1 MLFKD
6 ILSSL
11 EQLPLKPLLENEIY
25 NLIQKQIPEG
35 YDEPSPEE
43 MAELIAFR
51 FLEPGKNKNRKSCF
65 YFQPPSVIKNEDGIV
80 NEFPSVS
87 MVNTDT
93 ITYWSARLEQTNHPV
108 LAARYAGL
116 IYDMSLH
123 VTGSKPLFSIGK
135 KYIESLLDLV
145 EQKLYKVPVYA
156 IGKIG
161 RALEVALSLNNPD
174 LIEKCKMAIFNLE
187 RDIAISDKPGLWGF
201 TFDLLMDGK
210 RKFVSDDEESTIVKD
225 LEKRLENMLLVDSW
239 CAECSA
245 KRLMGYYYHK
255 KRPEEIKRI
264 INRLGTSYSNATNGL
279 ATIQQ
284 VHYTEQL
291 YQFYKKFQLN
301 EEAENYLKKIRAL
314 SKETDKDMKSVFSEL
329 NIPKDKVDKY
339 VDQILTGDN
348 SEILFA
354 RIIEA
359 CTPRI
364 DELKE
369 ELNNLAKTAPLQ
381 FMISRDLL
389 DKKGRRVAKIAP
401 IAEDPESHL
410 VLHISNA
417 IRIGTIFLNFIFEE
431 AINRELLTAH
441 ELLKFMNKS
450 CIIEKDRFSIFQK
463 GFEAYLNGDYL
474 VATHILIPQFEEAI
488 RNLVE
493 MNGGSIMI
501 QKGDAFNL
509 KTFDHLLND
518 EIIIDVFGEDK
529 SLYFRTL
536 FTDKRGWNIRNNVAH
551 GMFDT
556 EQFQNKQNID
566 RILHAILCLGMV
578 RLKENG

>member
-1 MLFKD
+1 MLFRD
-6 ILSSL
+6 TLSTF
-11 EQLPLKPLLENEIY
+11 EEMPLRPLLENEIY

-35 YDEPSPEE
+35 YGELSTEE

-51 FLEPGKNKNRKSCF
+51 FLEPSKNKNRKPGF
-65 YFQPPSVIKNEDGIV
+65 YFQPLSVIKNEDGTV

-135 KYIESLLDLV
+135 NYIESLLDLV

-156 IGKIG
+156 VVKIG

-174 LIEKCKMAIFNLE
+174 LVEKCKMAIFNLE
-187 RDIAISDKPGLWGF
+187 HHIAIPDKPGLWGF

-210 RKFVSDDEESTIVKD
+210 RKLVSEEEEKAIVKD
-225 LEKRLENMLLVDSW
+225 LEERLDKMLIVDSW

-245 KRLMGYYYHK
+245 KRLMGYYYNK

-264 INRLGTSYSNATNGL
+264 ISSLETSYSNATNGL

-301 EEAENYLKKIRAL
+301 EEADNYLKKLREL
-314 SKETDKDMKSVFSEL
+314 SKETDKDMKSVFTEI
-329 NIPKDKVDKY
+329 NIPKDKIDKY
-339 VDQILTGDN
+339 VDQILKGDN
-348 SEILFA
+348 PEILFA

-359 CTPRI
+359 CTPRV
-364 DELKE
+364 EEVKE
-369 ELNNLAKTAPLQ
+369 ELNNLAETASLM
-381 FMISRDLL
+381 FILSRDLL
-389 DKKGRRVAKIAP
+389 DKKGRRVAKIPP
-401 IAEDPESHL
+401 IAEDPESHF
-410 VLHISNA
+410 VLHLSNA
-417 IRIGTIFLNFIFEE
+417 IRIGTIFLHFIFEE
-431 AINRELLTAH
+431 AINREILTAH
-441 ELLKFMNKS
+441 ELLRFMSKS
-450 CIIEKDRFSIFQK
+450 CIIEKDRLPIFQK
-463 GFEAYLNGDYL
+463 GFEAYFSGDYL
-474 VATHILIPQFEEAI
+474 VAIHILIPQFEEAI

-493 MNGGSIMI
+493 MNGGSVMI

-518 EIIIDVFGEDK
+518 EIIINVFGEDK

-551 GMFDT
+551 GMLDT
-556 EQFQNKQNID
+556 EQFYNKQNID

-578 RLKENG
+578 RLNED